1 MIRPMRLVLAGLA
14 TLACVTGAVI
24 GVSAEAAPPPSEA
37 ERHAVPEVTLPAG
50 TVLRVRV
57 TRGFGSDISRIEDPV
72 QGTLVRPVLVGETE
86 ALPAGSTV
94 TCYVSSAVRPGRVK
108 GRGRVSVRFTE
119 LRRADGGEHYAIR
132 TRPWVA
138 EAPATKKKDA
148 LTIGA
153 PAAGGAIVGGIFGGK
168 KGAGIGALA
177 GGGGGTAVVLS
188 TRGKDIRVARGAT
201 IAVRLAAPLTVR
213 VE

>member
-57 TRGFGSDISRIEDPV
+57 SRGFGSDISSVEDPV
-72 QGTLVRPVLVGETE
+72 QGTLVGPVLLGGTE
-86 ALPAGSTV
+86 ALPTGSTL
-94 TCYVSSAVRPGRVK
+94 TGYVSSAVRPGRVK

-119 LRRADGGEHYAIR
+119 LRRSGGGEHYGIR
-132 TRPWVA
+132 TRPWTAV
-138 EAPATKKKDA
+138 APATNQC
-148 LTIGA
+148 GE
-153 PAAGGAIVGGIFGGK
+153 
-168 KGAGIGALA
+168 
-177 GGGGGTAVVLS
+177 S
-188 TRGKDIRVARGAT
+188 
-201 IAVRLAAPLTVR
+201 
-213 VE
+213 

>member
-1 MIRPMRLVLAGLA
+1 MTRLLAAGV
-14 TLACVTGAVI
+14 CVGFALP
-24 GVSAEAAPPPSEA
+24 AAPAYATAPARRARPEA
-37 ERHAVPEVTLPAG
+37 VREVTLPAG
-50 TVLRVRV
+50 TILRVRV
-57 TRGFGSDISRIEDPV
+57 DRGFGSDISRVEDDVP
-72 QGTLVRPVLVGETE
+72 GTLVRPVIVGGMK
-86 ALPAGSTV
+86 ALPSGSALSGFV
-94 TCYVSSAVRPGRVK
+94 ASAVRPGRVK
-108 GRGRVSVRFTE
+108 GRGRVSVRFTHV
-119 LRRADGGEHYAIR
+119 RTPGEGERYAIR
-132 TRPWVA
+132 TRPWAAV
-138 EAPATKKKDA
+138 APATKKKDA

-153 PAAGGAIVGGIFGGK
+153 PAAGGAILGGIFGGK